1 MAIAD
6 CGDKVPGS
14 VHQVFQKNGNH
25 PRAIIVCS
33 LSPARMVERPA
44 VGLSTGRWVRL
55 PACSAGCYRPAALI
69 YIARLDGDEM
79 KASRKKKEDARKRP
93 LSPGWCVAWEITP
106 YELLLFLLRNGESGL
121 LEGSVAEYE
130 C

>member
-1 MAIAD
+1 MGVPTSLQ
-6 CGDKVPGS
+6 CGLLQARSFVPW
-14 VHQVFQKNGNH
+14 
-25 PRAIIVCS
+25 
-33 LSPARMVERPA
+33 RP
-44 VGLSTGRWVRL
+44 
-55 PACSAGCYRPAALI
+55 
-69 YIARLDGDEM
+69 LDGDAM
-79 KASRKKKEDARKRP
+79 TASRKKKEDARKRP